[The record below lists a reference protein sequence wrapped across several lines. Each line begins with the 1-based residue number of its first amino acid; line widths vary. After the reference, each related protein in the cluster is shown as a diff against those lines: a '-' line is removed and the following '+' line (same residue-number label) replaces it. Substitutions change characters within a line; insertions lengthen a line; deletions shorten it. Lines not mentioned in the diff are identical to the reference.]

1 MFVLNPFFEKEE
13 DLNMCGNIWKLYV
26 IEMAYD
32 ALFMIPIIVLFFQEN
47 GLTLHEAF
55 LLQSVFA
62 FTLMIFEIPTG
73 YLSDRWG
80 RKNTIISG
88 SMFGLIGII
97 VYALS
102 SGFWDFCAAEILLAL
117 MVSFH
122 SGTKDAM
129 LYDTLLEINQS
140 GEYMKIIGQKQFL
153 GFMSQAVASIL
164 GGFLATVSLRTT
176 VWAELVPFVL
186 GLAVALSLKEPIR
199 HTLQEKQHLKAMW
212 SITVSS
218 LLRNISLRNIMI
230 LYGVLSSL
238 TLTLMWFTQPYQTF
252 VGLPIVL
259 FGVTHAIIMMI
270 TGLASRF
277 AYYIGR
283 RIDDHTFL
291 LLIGA
296 GVVGSYLCLGIAAS
310 LLGLIF
316 LLVGRSMFGFLNPV
330 ANTMINKMITSDIRA
345 TVLSLQS
352 FGERLLFGAMSPLV
366 GYMADVYT
374 LNLAIL
380 MTGIAGGIALVCIFL
395 ICNARPLIHD

>member
-1 MFVLNPFFEKEE
+1 MH
-13 DLNMCGNIWKLYV
+13 GNIWKLYV

-32 ALFMIPIIVLFFQEN
+32 ALFMIPIIILFFQEN

-62 FTLMIFEIPTG
+62 FTLMVFEIPTG

-102 SGFWDFCAAEILLAL
+102 SGFWSFCVAEILLAL

-129 LYDTLLEINQS
+129 LYDTLLEVNRV
-140 GEYMKIIGQKQFL
+140 GEYMQIAGQKRFF
-153 GFMSQAVASIL
+153 GFMSQAIASVI
-164 GGFLATVSLRTT
+164 GGFAATISLRAT

-186 GLAVALSLKEPIR
+186 GLAIALSLKEPAR
-199 HTLQEKQHLKAMW
+199 DTLQEKQHLKAMW
-212 SITVSS
+212 RITVSS
-218 LLRNISLRNIMI
+218 LAHNISLRNIII

-252 VGLPIVL
+252 VGLPIIW
-259 FGVTHAIIMMI
+259 FGVTHAIIMMA

-277 AYYIGR
+277 SYYIGR
-283 RIDDHTFL
+283 RIDDRTFL

-296 GVVGSYLCLGIAAS
+296 GVIGSYLCLGMAAS
-310 LLGLIF
+310 LWGIVF
-316 LLVGRSMFGFLNPV
+316 LLIGRSMFGFLNPV
-330 ANTMINKMITSDIRA
+330 ASVMINKMTTSDIRA

-374 LNLAIL
+374 LNFAIL

-395 ICNARPLIHD
+395 MRNA